1 MAIRDIY
8 KARSTDMLDLS
19 CCAAADFCALLATL
33 ARACAF
39 AASNSWTSSQPSAC
53 SAEWTS
59 CARPYLQACCCAGH
73 QWGGRAL

>member
-1 MAIRDIY
+1 MAIRNIY

-39 AASNSWTSSQPSAC
+39 AASTSWASSQPKAC
-53 SAEWTS
+53 AANS
-59 CARPYLQACCCAGH
+59 H
-73 QWGGRAL
+73 ALDVTCKHVAAQVTNEVGER